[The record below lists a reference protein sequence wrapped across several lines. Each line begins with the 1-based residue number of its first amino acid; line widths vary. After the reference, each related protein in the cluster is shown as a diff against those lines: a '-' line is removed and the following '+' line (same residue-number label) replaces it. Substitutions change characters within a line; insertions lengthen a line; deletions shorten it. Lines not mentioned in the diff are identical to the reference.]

1 MTFRKTRILLTV
13 MMVCGLLAFSAD
25 SACSGTLGETV
36 AEAVN
41 TNPEIQTKWHAFMA
55 AGNEQ
60 EAARGG
66 YLPRLDLT
74 AGIGREERDG
84 PGYEGRDMMGY
95 TRKGAFLTLTQMIY
109 DGYLTK
115 NQVGKLGHAR
125 KKNYFELLYSMES
138 VALSAVRSHLDVN
151 RYRTLTEYASRNLQQ
166 HEAIAKMIE
175 KRIRAGIDSKVDMET
190 VKGRVALARA
200 NLLTEESNLHDAE
213 TQFIRVIG
221 TSPGDLHDA
230 SLETAHLPSSAEAA
244 LEEVFKGSPQ
254 LFAAVEHSL
263 SMDSALAEQGARMRP
278 TLDLRAG
285 LNLEEDVGGV
295 SGRRDETYVELLL
308 RWNLY
313 NGGSDQATI
322 HRFEELYKQSR
333 ENVKRVERDIR
344 QAVLI
349 AYNNIIS
356 LRKQI
361 THLEQHKTSA
371 EIMREAFEKQFVVG
385 RRSLL
390 DLLDAENEVF
400 QAKRALLN
408 AKVNLSIAQAE
419 YMAETGKLV
428 NYFKTT
434 RQDVPQPDDLG
445 IDVVT
450 YQSLQAD

>member
-1 MTFRKTRILLTV
+1 
-13 MMVCGLLAFSAD
+13 
-25 SACSGTLGETV
+25 
-36 AEAVN
+36 
-41 TNPEIQTKWHAFMA
+41 
-55 AGNEQ
+55 
-60 EAARGG
+60 
-66 YLPRLDLT
+66 
-74 AGIGREERDG
+74 
-84 PGYEGRDMMGY
+84 
-95 TRKGAFLTLTQMIY
+95 
-109 DGYLTK
+109 
-115 NQVGKLGHAR
+115 
-125 KKNYFELLYSMES
+125 
-138 VALSAVRSHLDVN
+138 
-151 RYRTLTEYASRNLQQ
+151 
-166 HEAIAKMIE
+166 
-175 KRIRAGIDSKVDMET
+175 
-190 VKGRVALARA
+190 
-200 NLLTEESNLHDAE
+200 
-213 TQFIRVIG
+213 VIG

-285 LNLEEDVGGV
+285 LNLEEDVDGV

-400 QAKRALLN
+400 QAKRAFLN

>member
-1 MTFRKTRILLTV
+1 
-13 MMVCGLLAFSAD
+13 
-25 SACSGTLGETV
+25 
-36 AEAVN
+36 
-41 TNPEIQTKWHAFMA
+41 
-55 AGNEQ
+55 
-60 EAARGG
+60 
-66 YLPRLDLT
+66 
-74 AGIGREERDG
+74 
-84 PGYEGRDMMGY
+84 
-95 TRKGAFLTLTQMIY
+95 
-109 DGYLTK
+109 
-115 NQVGKLGHAR
+115 
-125 KKNYFELLYSMES
+125 
-138 VALSAVRSHLDVN
+138 VN

-285 LNLEEDVGGV
+285 LNLEEDVDGV

-400 QAKRALLN
+400 QAKRAFLN